1 MYTIYVHVPMCIY
14 ACVYVCVYM
23 YIYIYVHVSIGT
35 YIYICVSV
43 HRVWKNMRDLYC
55 HSPQAGVG
63 FPVQVIQGK
72 SFEAT
77 EVHKGVRRACS
88 NATIYNTCSQQ
99 TPSSRTE
106 CRQFKTVVVAMPLRH
121 LAPASP

>member
-1 MYTIYVHVPMCIY
+1 M
-14 ACVYVCVYM
+14 CVYVHIYIYICTCVYR
-23 YIYIYVHVSIGT
+23 YIYIYV
-35 YIYICVSV
+35 CVSV